1 MTERQARLKIVE
13 IGRLMYQ
20 FRYIVAGDGN
30 ISIRLG
36 DNIVITPRG
45 ACKGLLSADE
55 LSLINLS
62 GKVIRGRAEP
72 SSEKEMHLTVY
83 NLRPDIKAVVHGH
96 PLFTTSFASAG
107 LSLKD
112 SVLPEIILTLGKIP
126 LADYG
131 TPGTAEVGNSI
142 SDLVRESDA
151 ILLENHG
158 VLAIGSDVETA
169 YFNLER
175 VEHYAQIA
183 FQAKMLGGYTIL
195 PDEKVRKLRETVP

>member
-55 LSLINLS
+55 LSLISLS

-83 NLRPDIKAVVHGH
+83 NLRPDINAVVHGH
-96 PLFTTSFASAG
+96 PLFATSFASAG

-142 SDLVRESDA
+142 SDLIRESDA

-158 VLAIGSDVETA
+158 VLAIGHSIETA

>member
-96 PLFTTSFASAG
+96 PLFATSFASAG

-142 SDLVRESDA
+142 SDLIRESDA

>member
-36 DNIVITPRG
+36 DHILITPRG

-55 LSLINLS
+55 LSLISLS

-83 NLRPDIKAVVHGH
+83 NSRPEIKAVVHGH
-96 PLFTTSFASAG
+96 PLFATSFASAG

-126 LADYG
+126 LAEYG
-131 TPGTAEVGNSI
+131 TPGTSEVGNSI
-142 SDLVRESDA
+142 SDLIRESDA

-158 VLAIGSDVETA
+158 VLAIGRDIETA

-183 FQAKMLGGYTIL
+183 FQAKMLGGYTVL
-195 PDEKVRKLRETVP
+195 PDEKVRKLRETVS